1 MKAQRDADVMT
12 ALMRQSEVF
21 DVTFATVT
29 RERDEA
35 RKANIIPDLAKFYAH
50 EDAWPKGW
58 WKCGLC
64 GNEYPRDVVIACPSC
79 VFSLDGVD
87 TALAGAKS

>member
-1 MKAQRDADVMT
+1 MKPLRSLRKFPV
-12 ALMRQSEVF
+12 RESE
-21 DVTFATVT
+21 
-29 RERDEA
+29 R
-35 RKANIIPDLAKFYAH
+35 
-50 EDAWPKGW
+50 